1 MDPTVCGLILAYYCH
16 CRQNSLLDFMKC
28 REREYREKREHKVYV
43 IQPNS
48 LHPQRV
54 ILDGYIFTI
63 LSIHLVTM
71 NPK

>member
-1 MDPTVCGLILAYYCH
+1 MDPTVWGLILACYCL
-16 CRQNSLLDFMKC
+16 CRQKGLLDFIKC
-28 REREYREKREHKVYV
+28 REREDREKRENLVYV
-43 IQPNS
+43 VQPNG